1 MNFLKFL
8 RSRKNLQVKI
18 IIGPHAMFCRS
29 DKNINVF
36 PAIFCQL
43 PNLSIKYL
51 PVSAQKMPRIR
62 NIYLDHT
69 DRVVPCQSGLSDGL
83 IRTVLLHLEKI
94 KIKITYK
101 CSFLLLLT
109 YSIFFLFLR
118 TQIYRKSVSL
128 TVEIIFLLT
137 VTLIQHGNSTIL
149 KH

>member
-1 MNFLKFL
+1 MNILSLNIIVILSFLSSL
-8 RSRKNLQVKI
+8 SSLNI
-18 IIGPHAMFCRS
+18 IIILW
-29 DKNINVF
+29 KNINVF

-137 VTLIQHGNSTIL
+137 VTLI
-149 KH
+149 